1 MFHLHFL
8 FLSAKRQKDIYIS
21 INSHA
26 LDADSVFL
34 HILARPENVSNY
46 NTNINSQK
54 DGFIN

>member
-1 MFHLHFL
+1 
-8 FLSAKRQKDIYIS
+8 
-21 INSHA
+21 